1 MNKFMRGSIL
11 LTIASLFAAAS
22 FSQTSSQPRKGEV
35 PKGWHMM
42 DQKKDGQYGISMA
55 KAYDFIQTKKLKSKP
70 VLVAVIDSGIDT
82 LHEDLKDVLWKNP
95 GEIPGNNIDDDK
107 NGYVDDVYGWNFLG
121 NKDGRNVEQD
131 SYEGA
136 RVYHGLKTK
145 YDVKNFD
152 PTTLSQ
158 EEKAE
163 YEMWLKAKI
172 GVMGDGNE
180 ESIDLFQLLQAVK
193 FAKKQDSVLKKAMN
207 KEVYTGN
214 DLDAF
219 TPTSP
224 AEKNAKA
231 GLLYLF
237 KANNMMELTNKEF
250 IEGFEEFLN
259 AEQKKAES
267 KDKAPTPYRANVVG
281 DNEND
286 INDRY
291 YGNPNVMVSLSA
303 AEHGTHVSGIIA
315 ASRNNGKGMDGI
327 ADNVKIMM
335 LRAVPDGDEHDKDIA
350 LAIRYAVDNG
360 AKIINMS
367 FGKSFS
373 PNKKWIDEA
382 VEYAGSKGVLLVHA
396 AGNDHKNIDSADN
409 FPNSRLST
417 SKKTASNWIT
427 VGASA
432 NGDVNGDGF
441 TASFSN
447 YGKEQVD
454 VFAPGA
460 KIYATFPG
468 GNVYR
473 SLDGTSMA
481 SPVVAGTAAFLLSYF
496 PYLTPEQL
504 KTCIEKGAIV
514 PENKVRI
521 PGTEQL
527 VDLSQISKTGGI
539 LNAYESTKI
548 AVSMQPAEI
557 PVNKKK
563 TPKPSLKNKKS

>member
-1 MNKFMRGSIL
+1 MNKFLGVTL
-11 LTIASLFAAAS
+11 FLTITIFTANQTFA
-22 FSQTSSQPRKGEV
+22 QSSGKTRKGEV

-42 DQKKDGQYGISMA
+42 DKQKDGQYGISIA
-55 KAYDFIQTKKLKSKP
+55 KAYDFIQSKKLKSKP

-82 LHEDLKDVLWKNP
+82 LHEDLKEVLWKNP

-145 YDVKNFD
+145 YEGKTID
-152 PTTLSQ
+152 PKTLSE
-158 EEKAE
+158 EEKVE

-172 GVMGDGNE
+172 GVMGDGSE

-214 DLDAF
+214 ELDAF
-219 TPTSP
+219 TPTTS

-259 AEQKKAES
+259 QEQKKAES
-267 KDKAPTPYRANVVG
+267 KDKAPTPYRANVVN
-281 DNEND
+281 DNEDD

-327 ADNVKIMM
+327 ADNVRIMM
-335 LRAVPDGDEHDKDIA
+335 IRAVPDGDEHDKDIA

-373 PNKKWIDEA
+373 PRKKWIDEA
-382 VEYAGSKGVLLVHA
+382 VEYAASKGVLLVHA
-396 AGNDHKNIDSADN
+396 AGNDHKNVDSTDN
-409 FPNSRLST
+409 FPNANLST
-417 SKKTASNWIT
+417 SRKKASNWIT

-432 NGDVNGDGF
+432 NGDVEGDGF

-447 YGKEQVD
+447 YGKDQVD

-504 KTCIEKGAIV
+504 KTCIEKGAAV
-514 PENKVRI
+514 PEYKVRK
-521 PGTEQL
+521 PGTDEM
-527 VDLSQISKTGGI
+527 VELSEISKTGGI
-539 LNAYESTKI
+539 LNAYESAKI
-548 AVSMQPAEI
+548 AASMQPAAI
-557 PVNKKK
+557 PVKKK
-563 TPKPSLKNKKS
+563 KAPKPTLKNKKG